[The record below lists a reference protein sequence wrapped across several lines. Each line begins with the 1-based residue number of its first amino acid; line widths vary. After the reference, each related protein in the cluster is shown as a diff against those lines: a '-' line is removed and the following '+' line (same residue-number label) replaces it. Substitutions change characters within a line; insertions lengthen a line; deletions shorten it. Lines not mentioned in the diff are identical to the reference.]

1 MLQDLPGWLR
11 VAIAGV
17 VVYIFAIIL
26 LRLSGKRSTAAL
38 NLFDWVMT
46 VTLGSIIGSVI
57 VLKNVTLL
65 QGFVAIALL
74 IGLQHL
80 ITILSSQVGYFQKA
94 IKSQPTV
101 LYYEGKLF
109 DDALKKE
116 RLSGTEVEAAVRRKG
131 FASMHKVKAVM
142 LETDATLSVIPHT
155 EYSEELITKYLPEE
169 YKSTLTTNYS

>member
-17 VVYIFAIIL
+17 VIYIFTIVL

-46 VTLGSIIGSVI
+46 VTLGSIVGSVI
-57 VLKNVTLL
+57 ILKNVTLL
-65 QGFVAIALL
+65 QGFVAISLL

-80 ITILSSQVGYFQKA
+80 VTVLSSQAGYFQKA

-101 LYYEGKLF
+101 LYYDGHLF
-109 DDALKKE
+109 EDALKKE
-116 RLSGTEVEAAVRRKG
+116 RLSETEVEAAIRQQG
-131 FASMHKVKAVM
+131 FASMHKIKAVI

-155 EYSEELITKYLPEE
+155 EYSEDLITKYLPEE
-169 YKSTLTTNYS
+169 HRATLTVT